1 MKTWLRQVAVE
12 LGGRVGERLCR
23 RMHLAAGRTRLLELL
38 VSPTVPE
45 RSPRVLGVDEFTL
58 RKGHTYGTILVDLKA
73 SPVVDV
79 LPGRTSET
87 FATWLRDHPG
97 AEIICRDGPRPTR
110 ER

>member
-1 MKTWLRQVAVE
+1 MQDALDCWSYWSLR
-12 LGGRVGERLCR
+12 RCR
-23 RMHLAAGRTRLLELL
+23 NG
-38 VSPTVPE
+38 P
-45 RSPRVLGVDEFTL
+45 PRVLGVDEFTF
-58 RKGHTYGTILVDLKA
+58 RKGHTYGTILVDPKA